1 MILIETIKFL
11 KYNPT
16 TSDWV
21 HAQTGRTEHKKH
33 KLVSKLHHS
42 ILILDLV
49 CSLIFPKKQGRVRAC
64 GCWIC
69 FQIKK
74 VGCTQSYK
82 LASILC
88 DSLDEL
94 ITWVEIL
101 NFFS

>member
-1 MILIETIKFL
+1 MGMRLL
-11 KYNPT
+11 NLLP
-16 TSDWV
+16 V
-21 HAQTGRTEHKKH
+21 
-33 KLVSKLHHS
+33 
-42 ILILDLV
+42 
-49 CSLIFPKKQGRVRAC
+49 
-64 GCWIC
+64 
-69 FQIKK
+69 KK